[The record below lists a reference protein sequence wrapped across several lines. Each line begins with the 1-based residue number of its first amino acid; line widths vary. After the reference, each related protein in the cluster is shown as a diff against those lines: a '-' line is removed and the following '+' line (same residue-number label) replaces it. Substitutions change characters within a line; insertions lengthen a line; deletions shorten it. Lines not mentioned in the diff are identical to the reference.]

1 MKAPPPILAEIHL
14 PLVRTT
20 PTALRKYFTFLLME
34 AKLLVPLAAN
44 KKECPLAIVLF
55 ALAWY
60 ITLNY

>member
-20 PTALRKYFTFLLME
+20 PTALRKYFIFLGGKV
-34 AKLLVPLAAN
+34 AVPLAAN
-44 KKECPLAIVLF
+44 KKECPLAIVLL

-60 ITLNY
+60 ITHNY

>member
-20 PTALRKYFTFLLME
+20 PTALRKYLME

>member
-20 PTALRKYFTFLLME
+20 PTALRKYLME

-44 KKECPLAIVLF
+44 KKECPLAIVLL

-60 ITLNY
+60 ITHNY